1 MPIICSK
8 NFPKLVFTHWHRWQC
23 NLSRNTTT
31 LFQFTVQGASSA
43 HSLPDGSKSE
53 DRTRDAMHQTQ
64 NTKVIPMCIVIGGMD
79 TEGEMFDDTLVMVLD
94 EI

>member
-1 MPIICSK
+1 MQSLQKYNDSFSIYSSR
-8 NFPKLVFTHWHRWQC
+8 FPTCCTCQQC
-23 NLSRNTTT
+23 AAAY
-31 LFQFTVQGASSA
+31 QMVV
-43 HSLPDGSKSE
+43 KSE